1 MSDPAHVIGCCGKPT
16 TCHSTQPCSFRE
28 TFRQVARNTDVQAN
42 TNAVTQGSLP
52 EPTCENRGHFRG
64 PGNKCVFCDEPIL
77 AKQELDPNGLNANAP
92 GAKLDAGKVRV
103 GLVMAGFA
111 RALMEVAKVGTAGA
125 NKYTPNGWMEVP
137 NGIER
142 YTDARDR
149 HQLKEYMGEEV
160 DPDFGYL
167 HAAHECWNSLARL
180 DLMLRAKEANKCPT
194 PVI

>member
-1 MSDPAHVIGCCGKPT
+1 MSDRFSICCGSPV
-16 TCHSTQPCSFRE
+16 TCISTHACLNRIEYLQ
-28 TFRQVARNTDVQAN
+28 TMVNTDKSSVQSSI
-42 TNAVTQGSLP
+42 NAVTHGSADLLAES
-52 EPTCENRGHFRG
+52 EPAYRARMGMTE
-64 PGNKCVFCDEPIL
+64 V
-77 AKQELDPNGLNANAP
+77 DPNGLAKNVP

-103 GLVMAGFA
+103 GLVLSGFA

-149 HQLKEYMGEEV
+149 HQLKEYIGEEI
-160 DPDFGYL
+160 DPDFGLL

-180 DLMLRAKEANKCPT
+180 DLILRAKEQ
-194 PVI
+194 VVS

>member
-1 MSDPAHVIGCCGKPT
+1 MGGVVMSKEIANPSEILSENDPYGMK
-16 TCHSTQPCSFRE
+16 
-28 TFRQVARNTDVQAN
+28 
-42 TNAVTQGSLP
+42 
-52 EPTCENRGHFRG
+52 
-64 PGNKCVFCDEPIL
+64 
-77 AKQELDPNGLNANAP
+77 ANAS

-103 GLVMAGFA
+103 GLVLGGFA

-149 HQLKEYMGEEV
+149 HQLKEYMGEEI

-180 DLMLRAKEANKCPT
+180 DLILRAKEARKCT
-194 PVI
+194 EDTILILQGGLSFDR